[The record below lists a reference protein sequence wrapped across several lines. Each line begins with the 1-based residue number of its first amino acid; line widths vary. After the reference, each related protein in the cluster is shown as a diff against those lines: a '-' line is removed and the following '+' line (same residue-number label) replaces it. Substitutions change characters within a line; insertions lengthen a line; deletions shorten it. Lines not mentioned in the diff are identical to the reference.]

1 MVSDVPAIKTQCH
14 VIGESEVT
22 CIYNIV
28 IVIYIYRAFTIIYI
42 LYYSL
47 YVSIHLTISASQ
59 PFIDVFGTFFSS
71 VSVQ

>member
-28 IVIYIYRAFTIIYI
+28 IYIYRAYTIIYI
-42 LYYSL
+42 YY
-47 YVSIHLTISASQ
+47 
-59 PFIDVFGTFFSS
+59 
-71 VSVQ
+71 